1 MIQINEKAPEFS
13 GITDDGTEITLS
25 QFAGKNVILY
35 FYPKDDTPGCTQE
48 SKDFRDLHNEFTEL
62 NSVIIGI
69 SKDPVDSHVKF
80 KEKYELPFI
89 LIADT
94 ETKIIQDYD
103 VWKEKSMFGKK
114 YMGIERTTILINSEG
129 IIAKIWPKVK
139 VKEHAEKVLE
149 FIKKELS

>member
-139 VKEHAEKVLE
+139 VKEQ
-149 FIKKELS
+149 